1 MYFKHNRL
9 CFTELSVIIIL
20 QCVVTLIGAIV
31 CDIGHTLDEA
41 IVLTFFRLPGSILIL
56 PHIRNHRCSCL
67 LKTSPTVCR
76 IVVTSVVDKLALSA
90 GYPLL

>member
-20 QCVVTLIGAIV
+20 RFVVTLIDAIV
-31 CDIGHTLDEA
+31 CDRGHTLDEA
-41 IVLTFFRLPGSILIL
+41 IVLTFFWLPGSILIL

-76 IVVTSVVDKLALSA
+76 IVVTSVVDKLARS
-90 GYPLL
+90 GEYPLL